1 MGNLGAALSISKFT
15 PGGVQMSV
23 HATQSV
29 ANRDLRRKESFG
41 SHFRRYWQLYAML
54 ALPVIYFIIFKYV
67 PMFGNILAFRRYR
80 PGLGPYGS
88 DWVGFR
94 YFEKF
99 MTDRAFWQAFTNTL
113 TLSVLNLIV
122 NFPVPILFAVMLNE
136 VRHLRFKK
144 LVQTVSYMPR
154 FISTVVVIAIMGEIL
169 SPSTGLLNTFLQD
182 TFGMTPVYY
191 MNEPQYFRLL
201 YVLTDTW
208 QFTGWTAIIYLA
220 AITGISNDLFE
231 AATIDG
237 ASRFQQILYVTI
249 PSILPTIMVMFILSV
264 GRLLSLGFEKVLLMY
279 TPTNSAVSD
288 IIDTL
293 VYRTGLANQNYSY
306 ATAIGL
312 FSGIIGVILVT
323 GSNYLS
329 RKTTGDSIY

>member
-1 MGNLGAALSISKFT
+1 MR
-15 PGGVQMSV
+15 
-23 HATQSV
+23 TQKPET
-29 ANRDLRRKESFG
+29 AIFHQQPFG
-41 SHFRRYWQLYAML
+41 HHFRRYWQLYAML
-54 ALPVIYFIIFKYV
+54 LLPLLYFILFKYV

-80 PGLGPYGS
+80 PAMGPYGT

-94 YFEKF
+94 YFAKF
-99 MTDRAFWQAFTNTL
+99 MGDASFWNAFKNTL
-113 TLSVLNLIV
+113 ILSLVNLVV
-122 NFPVPILFAVMLNE
+122 NFPIPILFAIMLNE
-136 VRHLRFKK
+136 VRALRFKK

-154 FISTVVVIAIMGEIL
+154 FISTVVVIAILSELL
-169 SPSTGLLNTFLQD
+169 SPSSGLINHFLQNVFSISP
-182 TFGMTPVYY
+182 TYF

-208 QFTGWTAIIYLA
+208 QYTGWTAIIYLA

-237 ASRFQQILYVTI
+237 ATRVQQIIYVTI
-249 PSILPTIMVMFILSV
+249 PSILPTIMVMFILNV

-279 TPTNSAVSD
+279 TPSNSAVSD

-293 VYRTGLANQNYSY
+293 VYRVGLANQNYSY

-312 FSGIIGVILVT
+312 FSGIIGVVLVS
-323 GSNYLS
+323 GSNYFS
-329 RKTTGDSIY
+329 RKTTGESIY

>member
-1 MGNLGAALSISKFT
+1 MNLDVIQVF
-15 PGGVQMSV
+15 
-23 HATQSV
+23 
-29 ANRDLRRKESFG
+29 
-41 SHFRRYWQLYAML
+41 QLYAML
-54 ALPVIYFIIFKYV
+54 LLPVVYFILFKYV
-67 PMFGNILAFRRYR
+67 PMFGNVLAFRRYR
-80 PGLGPYGS
+80 PGLGPYGTE
-88 DWVGFR
+88 WVGFR

-99 MTDRAFWQAFTNTL
+99 MTDRAFWQAFQNTL
-113 TLSVLNLIV
+113 TLSLLNLLV
-122 NFPVPILFAVMLNE
+122 NFPVPIIFAVMLNE
-136 VRHLRFKK
+136 VGHLRFKK

-154 FISTVVVIAIMGEIL
+154 FISTVVVIAILGEIL
-169 SPSTGLLNTFLQD
+169 SPSSGLLNNFLQNV
-182 TFGMTPVYY
+182 FGIKPIYF
-191 MNEPQYFRLL
+191 MNEPQYFRAL

-237 ASRFQQILYVTI
+237 ATRFQQIRYVTI

-279 TPTNSAVSD
+279 TPTNSSVSD

-312 FSGIIGVILVT
+312 FSGVIGVVLVT
-323 GSNYLS
+323 FSNWLS
-329 RKTTGDSIY
+329 RKTTGDGIY